1 MAEPKEAAKI
11 KKNDTSYDQVNTKM
25 GKIVALELAV
35 SVLWSMMNLMDYFTN
50 NMESQ
55 CCLKL
60 CHCENE

>member
-1 MAEPKEAAKI
+1 MAEPKEVANI
-11 KKNDTSYDQVNTKM
+11 KNKNVTSCDQVNTKM

-35 SVLWSMMNLMDYFTN
+35 SVLWSMVNLMDYFT